1 MTETAAAPRCALIVE
16 ILPLSPEL
24 PESEAQDILERALR
38 RAQLACAPLRGRVQ
52 AQDSHRLYVL
62 FSSCDA
68 AISAVSAVF
77 ERIEDL
83 PPPAGQP
90 VRARIGLHH
99 GVQASPPSK
108 PLFADRVPVSVTSG
122 SPAVREPFY
131 TAIQIVDRAQAG
143 EALASQAVVRAA
155 KQGAGYCIA
164 SVQSAPLFQI
174 TRHFTGGTKTMPT
187 RLELRYQDFVFHIDD
202 HHPIL
207 LLGRERGN
215 DIVINNTR
223 TSRQHARIEWRKGG
237 FVLTDHST
245 NGTYVLTEGGSSVA
259 RKITHD
265 TTELVGNGLLG
276 CGWSPADASQPTIF
290 YRIDDNSGGS
300 GE

>member
-1 MTETAAAPRCALIVE
+1 MTESASPRCALIVE

-24 PESEAQDILERALR
+24 PDSEAQDILERALR
-38 RAQLACAPLRGRVQ
+38 RAQLACEPLRGHVQ
-52 AQDSHRLYVL
+52 AQGSHRLYVL

-68 AISAVSAVF
+68 AISAVGAIF
-77 ERIEDL
+77 ERIDDL
-83 PPPAGQP
+83 PPPAGRP
-90 VRARIGLHH
+90 VQARIGLHH
-99 GVQASPPSK
+99 GAQASPSAK
-108 PLFADRVPVSVTSG
+108 PLLTDRMPVPVASG

-131 TAIQIVDRAQAG
+131 TAAQIVDRAQPG
-143 EALASQAVVRAA
+143 EALASRAVARAA

-164 SVQSAPLFQI
+164 SAQSASLFQI
-174 TRHFTGGTKTMPT
+174 TRHFTGGTQTMPT
-187 RLELRYQDFVFHIDD
+187 RLELRYQDLVFHIDD

-223 TSRQHARIEWRKGG
+223 TSRQHARVEWRKGG

-245 NGTYVLTEGGSSVA
+245 NGTYVLTEGGSAVA

-265 TTELVGNGLLG
+265 TTELVGSGLLG
-276 CGWSPADASQPTIF
+276 CGWSPTDGSQPAIF
-290 YRIDDNSGGS
+290 YRIDDNSSGS
-300 GE
+300 E

>member
-1 MTETAAAPRCALIVE
+1 MTESASPRCALIVE
-16 ILPLSPEL
+16 ILPLSSEL
-24 PESEAQDILERALR
+24 PVSEAQDILERALR
-38 RAQLACAPLRGRVQ
+38 RAQLACEPLRGRVQ
-52 AQDSHRLYVL
+52 GYSGRQLYVL

-68 AISAVSAVF
+68 AISAVGAIF

-99 GVQASPPSK
+99 GVHAPAPRTPIFTDQPPA
-108 PLFADRVPVSVTSG
+108 PIAAG
-122 SPAVREPFY
+122 SLAAQDPFY
-131 TAIQIVDRAQAG
+131 TAAQIVRRAAPG
-143 EALASQAVVRAA
+143 EALASHAVTRAA
-155 KQGAGYCIA
+155 TQGAGYCIPC
-164 SVQSAPLFQI
+164 SGTRSAPSPLYQI
-174 TRHFTGGTKTMPT
+174 ARHFTGGTQAMPT
-187 RLELRYQDFVFHIDD
+187 RLELHYQDLVYYVDD

-245 NGTYVLTEGGSSVA
+245 NGTYVLTEGGSAVA

-265 TTELVGNGLLG
+265 VTELVGSGALG
-276 CGWSPADASQPTIF
+276 CGWSPADEGQPSIH
-290 YRIDDNSGGS
+290 YRIRND
-300 GE
+300 E